1 MKKQKH
7 ILPISIIIFFLVSI
21 ISTSCIDDSAEQE
34 EAFNNMVDTLYKKRI
49 GMFYEDLDSICESRM
64 DSLIL
69 HDIDSIKLV
78 RLKEIENLI
87 NK

>member
-21 ISTSCIDDSAEQE
+21 ISTSCIDDSIEQE

-49 GMFYEDLDSICESRM
+49 GLYTKELDSICESRM
-64 DSLIL
+64 DSFIL
-69 HDIDSIKLV
+69 YDIDSIKLV

-87 NK
+87 NQ